1 MVATHREWVGKKEE
15 IDGFYI
21 FQSQDVAEPLV

>member
-1 MVATHREWVGKKEE
+1 MVATHRVGKKEE